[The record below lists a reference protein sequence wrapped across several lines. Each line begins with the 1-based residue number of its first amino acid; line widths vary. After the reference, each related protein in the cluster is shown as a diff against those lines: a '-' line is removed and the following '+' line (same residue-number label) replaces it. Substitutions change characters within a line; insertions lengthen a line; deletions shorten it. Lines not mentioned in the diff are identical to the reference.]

1 MTSIC
6 LPNFVLLALISTI
19 LHVFRTIFLY
29 YKVGGGGAGGGVGW
43 PRNNNVQRRPVRRAW
58 IFLAGGSYLS
68 QKSSTVLSE
77 QTFGTPNK
85 KSLGLPLVRGQNV
98 LNSTTPCTFLRPAI
112 IFIAIC
118 RFLQLDFNFLSSNVL
133 QVIQKIRHFHFLQR
147 LACSCYTGT
156 SCTTSCTCIILR
168 LYCTVP
174 RVKMNHGVGCR
185 LSWQSTLYQYIV
197 YMWPVSA
204 VCLQPFF

>member
-1 MTSIC
+1 M
-6 LPNFVLLALISTI
+6 LLQRHNFLVSYLKI
-19 LHVFRTIFLY
+19 LS
-29 YKVGGGGAGGGVGW
+29 VGPAGVW
-43 PRNNNVQRRPVRRAW
+43 IITWNNNVQRRPVRRAW

-85 KSLGLPLVRGQNV
+85 TSLGLPLVRGKNV
-98 LNSTTPCTFLRPAI
+98 LNSTTPCTSLSPAI

-118 RFLQLDFNFLSSNVL
+118 RFLQLDFNFLSPNVL

-147 LACSCYTGT
+147 LACSCCKGT

-197 YMWPVSA
+197 YMSPVSA

>member
-1 MTSIC
+1 MFSAPFSC
-6 LPNFVLLALISTI
+6 TI
-19 LHVFRTIFLY
+19 KLVVGGRGEGLGGQGIITCNGTRWGGRGFFWA
-29 YKVGGGGAGGGVGW
+29 GGGGGC
-43 PRNNNVQRRPVRRAW
+43 
-58 IFLAGGSYLS
+58 YLS

-77 QTFGTPNK
+77 QKFGTPNK

-133 QVIQKIRHFHFLQR
+133 QVIQKIRHFHFLQW
-147 LACSCYTGT
+147 LACSCCTGT
-156 SCTTSCTCIILR
+156 SCTTSCTCIIFR

-174 RVKMNHGVGCR
+174 RVKMNNGVGCR

>member
-6 LPNFVLLALISTI
+6 LLNFVLLTLIWTI

-29 YKVGGGGAGGGVGW
+29 YKGGEGVGGVGG
-43 PRNNNVQRRPVRRAW
+43 PRNNNVQPRPVGSAW
-58 IFLAGGSYLS
+58 IFLAGGGGSYLS

-77 QTFGTPNK
+77 QKFGTPNK
-85 KSLGLPLVRGQNV
+85 KSLGLPLVRDQNV

-118 RFLQLDFNFLSSNVL
+118 RFLQLDFNFLSSNAL
-133 QVIQKIRHFHFLQR
+133 QVIPKIRHFHFLQW
-147 LACSCYTGT
+147 LACSCCTGT
-156 SCTTSCTCIILR
+156 SCTRSCTCIIFR

-174 RVKMNHGVGCR
+174 RVKMNNGVGCR

-197 YMWPVSA
+197 YTWPVSA

>member
-6 LPNFVLLALISTI
+6 LPNFVLLTLISTI
-19 LHVFRTIFLY
+19 LYAVRTIFLY
-29 YKVGGGGAGGGVGW
+29 YKVGGGG
-43 PRNNNVQRRPVRRAW
+43 PRNNNVQQRPERRAW
-58 IFLAGGSYLS
+58 IFLAGGGGGGYLS
-68 QKSSTVLSE
+68 QKSWTVLSE
-77 QTFGTPNK
+77 QKFGTPNK

-98 LNSTTPCTFLRPAI
+98 LYSTTPCTFLRPAI
-112 IFIAIC
+112 IFVAIC
-118 RFLQLDFNFLSSNVL
+118 RFLQFDFNFLSSNVL
-133 QVIQKIRHFHFLQR
+133 QVIQKIRHFHFLQW
-147 LACSCYTGT
+147 LECSCCTGT
-156 SCTTSCTCIILR
+156 SCTTSCTCIIFR

-174 RVKMNHGVGCR
+174 RVKMNNGVGCR

>member
-1 MTSIC
+1 MFSAPFSC
-6 LPNFVLLALISTI
+6 TI
-19 LHVFRTIFLY
+19 KLV
-29 YKVGGGGAGGGVGW
+29 VGVEGRGEGLGGQGIITCNGARWGGRGFFYQGG
-43 PRNNNVQRRPVRRAW
+43 
-58 IFLAGGSYLS
+58 GGSYLS

-77 QTFGTPNK
+77 QKFGTPNK

-98 LNSTTPCTFLRPAI
+98 LNATTLCTFLRPAI

-118 RFLQLDFNFLSSNVL
+118 PFLQLDFNFLSSNVL
-133 QVIQKIRHFHFLQR
+133 QVIQKIRHFHFLQW
-147 LACSCYTGT
+147 LACSCCTGT
-156 SCTTSCTCIILR
+156 SYTTSCTCIIFR
-168 LYCTVP
+168 LYCTAP
-174 RVKMNHGVGCR
+174 RVKMNNGVGCR